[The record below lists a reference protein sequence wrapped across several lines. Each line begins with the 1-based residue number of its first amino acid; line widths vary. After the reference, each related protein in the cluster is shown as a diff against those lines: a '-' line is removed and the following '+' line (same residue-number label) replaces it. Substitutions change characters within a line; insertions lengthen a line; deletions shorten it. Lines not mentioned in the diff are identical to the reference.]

1 MATGILPRLQSPHPF
16 PNLLAWEAS
25 PASIFPSLLTQ
36 IQDEY
41 QGWGGGVLGGAAWKH
56 LLPFKAQG
64 LVGSCL
70 TDIPMLI
77 RPPMAPLVPKSPFPR
92 SN

>member
-1 MATGILPRLQSPHPF
+1 MGV
-16 PNLLAWEAS
+16 
-25 PASIFPSLLTQ
+25 
-36 IQDEY
+36 
-41 QGWGGGVLGGAAWKH
+41 GVLGGVAWKH